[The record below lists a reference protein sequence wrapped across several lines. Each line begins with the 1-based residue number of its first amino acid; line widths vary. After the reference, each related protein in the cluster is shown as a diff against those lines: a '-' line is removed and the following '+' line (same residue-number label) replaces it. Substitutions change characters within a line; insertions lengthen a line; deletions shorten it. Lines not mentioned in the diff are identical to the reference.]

1 MKFAMN
7 GALTI
12 GTLDGAN
19 VEIMEEVGEENIFI
33 FGLKANEVVELRE
46 RGYNP
51 YEYMRR
57 DEELRRALELIGSN
71 HFCPNEPRL
80 FGAILHTLLE
90 GGDRYMALADYR
102 SYVDAQSE
110 VDKLYR
116 DKEEWTKKSIL
127 NTANMGKFSSDRSIM
142 EYAERIWDVKPLD
155 S

>member
-1 MKFAMN
+1 
-7 GALTI
+7 
-12 GTLDGAN
+12 
-19 VEIMEEVGEENIFI
+19 
-33 FGLKANEVVELRE
+33 
-46 RGYNP
+46 
-51 YEYMRR
+51 MRR

-71 HFCPNEPRL
+71 HFCQNEPRL

-90 GGDRYMALADYR
+90 GGDKYMVLADYR